1 MVGSSG
7 GRLMAAIALL
17 TVAAAGCGKHDPSS
31 STGPSYGNGV
41 TAVTGQDYGAG
52 TTGAAV
58 ITSHRVFAA
67 TGDLTAALAEFRA
80 RLGEPSNKT
89 AGEQP
94 TGRREV
100 NWDGVPSGLTNVDT
114 FPADFFNR
122 VVPRGQVYTTE
133 GTGFRVSDNALA
145 DLNQTYGTDFD
156 AFSPPKIFI
165 PRGARALTVH
175 FRVAG
180 SSTPALVNGFG
191 VVFSDVDREGSARL
205 VFFDAK
211 GHTLLAVN
219 APVRSDKAGFS
230 FAGATF
236 RAPIVAAVRIIS
248 GQAAITGSNLDVT
261 DGGDAD
267 LVATDDFISGEPH
280 AIR

>member
-7 GRLMAAIALL
+7 GRLMAAIAML
-17 TVAAAGCGKHDPSS
+17 TVAAAGCGKHDSSS
-31 STGPSYGNGV
+31 STGPSYGNGGSAA
-41 TAVTGQDYGAG
+41 TDPGYGAG
-52 TTGAAV
+52 TTGAARTATHLV
-58 ITSHRVFAA
+58 ITA
-67 TGDLTAALAEFRA
+67 TGDLTGALAEFRG
-80 RLGEPSNKT
+80 RLGDPSNRT

-100 NWDGVPSGLTNVDT
+100 NWDGVPAGLTNVDT

-145 DLNQTYGTDFD
+145 DLNPAYASEFD

-165 PRGARALTVH
+165 PRGGRALTVH
-175 FRVAG
+175 FMVAG
-180 SSTPALVNGFG
+180 STTPGRVNGFG
-191 VVFSDVDREGSARL
+191 VVFSDVDRVRSARL
-205 VFFDAK
+205 VFFDAR
-211 GHTLLAVN
+211 GHTLLTVN

-236 RAPIVAAVRIIS
+236 SAPVVAAVQIFS
-248 GQAAITGSNLDVT
+248 GQAAITGHNEDVSA
-261 DGGDAD
+261 GGEAD
-267 LVATDDFISGEPH
+267 LVALDDFISGEPH
-280 AIR
+280 SIR